1 MKNICMSVS
10 KEGELCSCKDE
21 SRSPPKKSVMKQ
33 SEKEQQTYPTDFR
46 DIAAHYR
53 GEKGMNRR

>member
-1 MKNICMSVS
+1 MSVS